1 MVTPNSNPED
11 CLDREIELKLY
22 NHLSLDQE
30 YISQVCLLIT
40 RFHETGYLTYIINYQ
55 DIPEDI
61 QKIVIH
67 DFDTFQNAA
76 RRVIKFMLF
85 TYDKDYVEEYKRK
98 YGIEEFED
106 FERAVPYIAIRIKN
120 YNYDLSIQDVSD
132 TIPIRASK
140 SAKLNKLSA
149 IRAVVVGTTSPE
161 PSIVKTIMKCVGC
174 DYQAPISFYEM
185 DKLNNIGKCP
195 KCKGRLDMDETE
207 VNDVQ
212 YIMLQDLNDATS
224 FETSSPVTLRA
235 IVNEDLTH
243 KVQIGD
249 SVVVTG
255 VMRLDVDNESSKRS
269 WKDKTKNSVDYY
281 RSMQNFTSKVGGLF
295 FPRLLEVNYIE
306 VNNIDDYSNF
316 QSRMHEIEELKK
328 RPDLYDLL
336 IRSFCPEV
344 KGHENVKEGILLG
357 LLGGVGKFNST
368 IDKRGNLRVMIIAD
382 PSIAKSVL
390 LKYAAKIMKRGWY
403 ASASGSTAVGLT
415 AATIRDE
422 QTGQYT
428 IAAGAILRCNG
439 GVLTIDEISKLP
451 PEAIVALYEV
461 AEQETYTLSKA
472 GILKTWNVDLV
483 LIVAGNPKGGRYDPN
498 ISVHDN
504 LNEHSAPFL
513 TRFDLKYVMRDLP
526 NSEKDRGIAKWVMDQ
541 YNDDFAKHTKDLIPF
556 DLLASYIGYVR
567 SCGTQPK
574 MNDEAKRIFEDFYDE
589 TRQKFNPDDPES
601 ANQIVVREFEG
612 VIRIAQARARA
623 VFSEVIDAQIANYAI
638 KLHGSMLVDIAP
650 SDNDPKVADVNKIY
664 NKSMNQ
670 VQKNNLVMSILKEMS
685 QQQGKKRLDRD
696 VVVLK
701 LLEKGMSNNAIEI
714 TFKSLSDEIMSDEN
728 YITLM

>member
-1 MVTPNSNPED
+1 MTPSDKPED
-11 CLDREIELKLY
+11 ILDHEVELKLY
-22 NHLSLDQE
+22 NALNLNQD

-40 RFHETGYLTYIINYQ
+40 RFHDSGYLTYTINYQ
-55 DIPEDI
+55 DIPEEL
-61 QKIVIH
+61 QKIVVH
-67 DFDTFQNAA
+67 DFNIFQDAA

-85 TYDKDYVEEYKRK
+85 TYDKDYVAQFKEK

-120 YNYDLSIQDVSD
+120 YNYDLSIQDIQD

-174 DYQAPISFYEM
+174 DYQSPISFYEM
-185 DKLNNIGKCP
+185 DKLGNIGKCP

-249 SVVVTG
+249 SVIVTG

-281 RSMQNFTSKVGGLF
+281 RAMQNFTSKVGGLF

-344 KGHENVKEGILLG
+344 KGHENVKEGILLA
-357 LLGGVGKFNST
+357 LLGGVGKFNSD

-390 LKYAAKIMKRGWY
+390 LKYAAKLMKRGWY

-415 AATIRDE
+415 AATLRDE
-422 QTGQYT
+422 TTGQYT

-439 GVLTIDEISKLP
+439 GVLTIDEVSKLSD
-451 PEAIVALYEV
+451 EARVALYEV

-483 LIVAGNPKGGRYDPN
+483 LIVAGNPKGGRYDPS

-504 LNEHSAPFL
+504 LNEHQAPFL

-526 NSEKDRGIAKWVMDQ
+526 NSEKDRGIARWVMDQ
-541 YNDDFAKHTKDLIPF
+541 YNNDFAKHTKDLIPF

-574 MNDEAKRIFEDFYDE
+574 MNEEAQRIFEDFYDE
-589 TRQKFNPDDPES
+589 TRQKYDPDDFEA

-623 VFSEVIDAQIANYAI
+623 VFSEVIDAQIAQYAI

-650 SDNDPKVADVNKIY
+650 SDNDPTIADVNKLY
-664 NKSMNQ
+664 NKSMTQ
-670 VQKNNLVMSILKEMS
+670 VQKDKLVMSVIKEMS
-685 QQQGKKRLDRD
+685 KKQEKKRLDRD
-696 VVVLK
+696 AVVMK
-701 LLEKGMSNNAIEI
+701 LLEKGMSNNAIEV
-714 TFKSLSDEIMSDEN
+714 TFKSLSNDIMTDEN
-728 YITLM
+728 YITLI